1 MGVNILTISKTW
13 DDKEVGRLK
22 DLLTKRTPLKTMAKI
37 MGRSEQSTRNKI
49 WHINNIARMIIPQST
64 MPIYDKPLRSE
75 GDALILSDI
84 EAPYHHADFL
94 NRVLDLADTWGIK
107 TLHLAG
113 DLLHFDSLS
122 AWGAEWV
129 EDTDEKTSAMIE
141 FMQTL
146 PAKYKEKGIAELEKL
161 GAFGNGNGLSDELT
175 EARRVFRS
183 LTNFNEILVAI
194 GNHDDRY
201 LRALD
206 KAIASREL
214 LVQMERIADERWKI
228 APYYY
233 TMLDTERGAFRIT
246 HPRGAGRTTAQDLC
260 AQFHCHVIMGHSHR
274 WAVNKDVSGDFW
286 AIQTGHCVDENRLA
300 YVMQRDAKRDAH
312 CLGATIIRGGV
323 PWVLGE
329 WSQWE
334 ILKKC

>member
-1 MGVNILTISKTW
+1 MKTISQSWDTTDEKKLKELVLKKTPI
-13 DDKEVGRLK
+13 DEIARL
-22 DLLTKRTPLKTMAKI
+22 
-37 MGRSEQSTRNKI
+37 MGRSNRATRNKI
-49 WHINNIARMIIPQST
+49 WHMNNKAKMIIPQST
-64 MPIYDKPLRSE
+64 LPKYDKPLSSQ
-75 GDALILSDI
+75 GDAVILSDV

-94 NRVLDLADTWGIK
+94 NHVLDLADSWGIR

-122 AWGAEWV
+122 AWGAEWL
-129 EDTDEKTSAMIE
+129 EDKDEKLDALLE
-141 FMQTL
+141 FVQTL
-146 PAKYKEKGIAELEKL
+146 PAKHKERGIAELEKM
-161 GAFGNGNGLSDELT
+161 GAFGTNNGLSDELS
-175 EARRVFRS
+175 EARKVFKS
-183 LTNFNEILVAI
+183 FTNFDEILVAI

-206 KAIASREL
+206 KALSPREL
-214 LVQMERIADERWKI
+214 LVQMERSGDERWKI

-233 TMLDTERGAFRIT
+233 TMLETVNGTFRIT
-246 HPRGAGRTTAQDLC
+246 HPRGSGRTTAQDLC

-274 WAVNKDVSGDFW
+274 WAVNRDVSGDYW

-312 CLGATIIRGGV
+312 CLGATIVRDGV

-329 WSQWE
+329 WSPWE
-334 ILKKC
+334 TLKGM